1 MTSLLGWYLLI
12 NQPQPGGRCSSPAS
26 TSTWWLIPL
35 SKWVKHPNYKWINP
49 TYPIYN
55 WGYNP
60 LTIRGMSHQ
69 VPGEHIHADD
79 VLQLTWQELVRSN
92 LQAPARQLRGHLLV
106 PAMSD
111 LEAQGDPRRKSIE
124 PPKKLG
130 RYPNSWMVNFMENP
144 WKKWRIWG
152 TPMDWKPPNGL
163 KTDGRFSRAMP
174 YFHGPHAFTRARPR
188 PRPWLLSSIIIDYHS
203 MSPQIRRCTLIF

>member
-1 MTSLLGWYLLI
+1 MGY
-12 NQPQPGGRCSSPAS
+12 N
-26 TSTWWLIPL
+26 
-35 SKWVKHPNYKWINP
+35 PNYKWINP

-111 LEAQGDPRRKSIE
+111 LEAQGDRPSKKIHRAPKKVGKCG
-124 PPKKLG
+124 PPK
-130 RYPNSWMVNFMENP
+130 RA
-144 WKKWRIWG
+144 G
-152 TPMDWKPPNGL
+152 TPIAGWLISWKIHGKNEGFGVPPWIG
-163 KTDGRFSRAMP
+163 
-174 YFHGPHAFTRARPR
+174 
-188 PRPWLLSSIIIDYHS
+188 
-203 MSPQIRRCTLIF
+203 SPQMASRLMGGSAGRCLTSKGRMLSPGPDLDLDPGFYHRLS